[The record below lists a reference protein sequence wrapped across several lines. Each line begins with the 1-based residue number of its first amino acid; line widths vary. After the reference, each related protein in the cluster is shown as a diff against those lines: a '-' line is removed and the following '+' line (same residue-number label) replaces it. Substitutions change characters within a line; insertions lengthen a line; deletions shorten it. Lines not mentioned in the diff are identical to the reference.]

1 MEVILMTEETKAPTE
16 QTDEST
22 TKPEA
27 KPNNID
33 ALERKNRELLGK
45 LKSEKEKRE
54 EFANRLDKIEQERL
68 ESQGK
73 YQDINKTLKER
84 LESAEK
90 DKKDQVDRFRFRV
103 IDQELS
109 RAALE
114 NGCKRPEVI
123 LRLLEREEKEMIQ
136 IDDSFKVSRDSMSPV
151 IDRIK
156 GEYPELFE
164 KVSVATKDIAP
175 TRDIPSQQQQK
186 TEAELLEEYVNNLS
200 K

>member
-1 MEVILMTEETKAPTE
+1 MSEESTAPTE
-16 QTDEST
+16 QTAEST
-22 TKPEA
+22 TEA
-27 KPNNID
+27 EKKPNNID

-54 EFANRLDKIEQERL
+54 EFASRLDKIEQERL

-73 YQDINKTLKER
+73 YQDINKTLKEK

-90 DKKDQVDRFRFRV
+90 EKKSQIDRFRFQV

-114 NGCKRPEVI
+114 SGCKKPEAV
-123 LRLLEREEKEMIQ
+123 LKLLEREEKEMIQ
-136 IDDSFKVSRDSMSPV
+136 IDDSFKVDRESMAPI
-151 IDRIK
+151 IDRVK
-156 GEYPELFE
+156 EEYPMFFE
-164 KVSVATKDIAP
+164 KTSVPAKDVPP
-175 TRDIPSQQQQK
+175 TREIPRQEKEK
-186 TEAELLEEYVNNLS
+186 TEEQLLEEYVNGLS